1 MPYTGCSLAKLR
13 QTENWFAK
21 WERVPMNCANRTRRH
36 GIAEFGQAATGI
48 RHIRDRPVPRP
59 GSPEVPVSNHPE
71 ILLGRVTDSSRGRR
85 SHRISCYLYTR
96 FLYALSR

>member
-13 QTENWFAK
+13 DTMPSGPVRA
-21 WERVPMNCANRTRRH
+21 VHRH
-36 GIAEFGQAATGI
+36 PLPLREPIFGLAEFGQAATGI

-96 FLYALSR
+96 FLYALSQ